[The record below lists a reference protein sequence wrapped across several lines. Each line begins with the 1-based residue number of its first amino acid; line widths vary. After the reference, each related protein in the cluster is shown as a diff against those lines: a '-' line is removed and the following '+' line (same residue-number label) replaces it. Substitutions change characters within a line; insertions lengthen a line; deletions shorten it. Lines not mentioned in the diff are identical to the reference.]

1 MSEIRLLTF
10 QIPQPAWQ
18 EDELLSEMVNVDR
31 WVAKNLV
38 RLFDSENTIPFI
50 ARYRRELTCD
60 MSPEALRQA
69 RDALDTVK

>member
-1 MSEIRLLTF
+1 MSETCLTF
-10 QIPQPAWQ
+10 QIPQAAWQ

-38 RLFDSENTIPFI
+38 KLFDSENTIPFI
-50 ARYRRELTCD
+50 ARYRRELTRD